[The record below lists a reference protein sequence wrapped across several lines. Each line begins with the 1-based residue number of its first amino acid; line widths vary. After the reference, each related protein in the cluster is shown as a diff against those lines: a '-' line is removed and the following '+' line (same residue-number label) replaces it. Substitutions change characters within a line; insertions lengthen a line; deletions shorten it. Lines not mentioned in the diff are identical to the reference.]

1 MRKGANIGI
10 ITGVS
15 LAVLA
20 GGGYGAY
27 SLMGGSGDGSSGAK
41 KPRTVVAE
49 PPSADQAANGAKDF
63 LAAWAAGDVAK
74 AASLTDDPNAATTAL
89 TAFKD
94 QVKPSAL
101 TLTPSGPAT
110 PQAFASATG
119 TPTPAKPTGAP
130 SASATPSSAGTPG
143 ASDSPSA
150 AATPAPSGVLMGFKA
165 RAEFEGTARVWDYN
179 GFLSVVKMSDDTPA
193 VHWAP
198 SVIHPHLSGNETIS
212 TQQVFA
218 PPSTVVDRNGK
229 SLQGA
234 SLTPALMNSLQD
246 TARKLLPPDP
256 TKDQDAGSAVVIS
269 DPAGKTTPDK
279 LFTIVEPKPGK
290 PFKVTIDNAIQAAA
304 EKAMTDLGG
313 KPGSIVAIEPST
325 GQVLA
330 FANSPANGQNRAFLG
345 LLAPGSTMK
354 IVTST
359 ALLEAGINPDS
370 TVACPEKSSNPVA
383 IPNDFPGAF
392 PNNTLQDDFKVSC
405 NTAFINQGLT
415 SLKPETLA
423 ATAKDVYG
431 VGLEWKT
438 GLPNSDGRIPATPGS
453 KDEQAMN
460 YIGQGKVQMNPL
472 AIASITATVQS
483 GAFKQPIL
491 VAGLPQQPAARQ
503 ISPDVAGKLRAMMN
517 ATATGGTAQAVMAGI
532 TDNAGAKTGS
542 AEVAGAATTNS
553 WFTAYRGNIAVAAE
567 VQGGGHGVD
576 AAGPAVASLLKPF
589 GNR

>member
-1 MRKGANIGI
+1 MRRGAKIGI

-15 LAVLA
+15 VAVLA

-27 SLMGGSGDGSSGAK
+27 SLMGSDSGSSDAK

-49 PPSADQAANGAKDF
+49 PPTADQAASGAKDF
-63 LAAWAAGDVAK
+63 LAAWAAGDLAK
-74 AASLTDDPNAATTAL
+74 AASLTDDPASAEKAL
-89 TAFKD
+89 TAFRD
-94 QVKPSAL
+94 NVKPSAL
-101 TLTPSGPAT
+101 TLNPAGPAT

-119 TPTPAKPTGAP
+119 TPSPTAKPSAGASATPSASGTPGAGDSP
-130 SASATPSSAGTPG
+130 SASATPGPT
-143 ASDSPSA
+143 
-150 AATPAPSGVLMGFKA
+150 GVLMGYKA
-165 RAEFEGTARVWDYN
+165 RAEFAGTSRVWDYN
-179 GFLSVVKMSDDTPA
+179 GFLNVVKMSDDTPA

-198 SVIHPHLSGNETIS
+198 TVIHPHLNGTETIAV
-212 TQQVFA
+212 QPVFA

-229 SLQGA
+229 VLQSP
-234 SLTPALMNSLQD
+234 SLTSALMTSLQD
-246 TARKLLPPDP
+246 NAHKLLPPDP
-256 TKDQDAGSAVVIS
+256 NKDQDAGSAVVIS
-269 DPAGKTTPDK
+269 DPNGKGSQDK
-279 LFTIVEPKPGK
+279 LFTIVEPKPAK
-290 PFKVTIDNAIQAAA
+290 PFKVTIDGALQAAA

-313 KPGSIVAIEPST
+313 KSGSIVAIEPST

-330 FANSPANGQNRAFLG
+330 FANSPANGQNRAFNG

-359 ALLEAGINPDS
+359 ALLEAGVNPD
-370 TVACPEKSSNPVA
+370 TVVACPEKSSNPVA

-392 PNNTLQDDFKVSC
+392 PNNTLQQDFMVSC

-423 ATAKDVYG
+423 GTAKDVYG
-431 VGLEWKT
+431 IGLEWKT
-438 GLPNSDGRIPATPGS
+438 GLPNADGKIPATPGS

-491 VAGLPQQPAARQ
+491 VAGLPQQAAARQ

-517 ATATGGTAQAVMAGI
+517 ATAVGGTAKEVMAGI

-542 AEVAGAATTNS
+542 AEVQGASTTNS
-553 WFTAYRGNIAVAAE
+553 WFTAFRGNLSVAAE

-576 AAGPAVASLLKPF
+576 AAGPAVASLLKAY
-589 GNR
+589 GVK

>member
-1 MRKGANIGI
+1 MRSGAKIGI

-15 LAVLA
+15 IAVLA

-27 SLMGGSGDGSSGAK
+27 SLMGGSDSSSGDK

-49 PPSADQAANGAKDF
+49 PPTADQAANGAKDF
-63 LAAWAAGDVAK
+63 LAAWSSGDIAK
-74 AASLTDDPNAATTAL
+74 AASLTDDPAAATTAL

-101 TLTPSGPAT
+101 TLTPAGPAT

-119 TPTPAKPTGAP
+119 TPTPAKPTGA
-130 SASATPSSAGTPG
+130 ASATPSAGATAG
-143 ASDSPSA
+143 ATESPSA
-150 AATPAPSGVLMGFKA
+150 TASGPTGVLMGFKA
-165 RAEFEGTARVWDYN
+165 RAEFAGTSRVWDYN
-179 GFLSVVKMSDDTPA
+179 GFLGVVKMSDNTPA

-198 SVIHPHLSGNETIS
+198 SVIHPHLSGNETIA

-229 SLQGA
+229 ALQGA
-234 SLTPALMNSLQD
+234 SLTPALMATLQD
-246 TARKLLPPDP
+246 NARKLLPPDP
-256 TKDQDAGSAVVIS
+256 NKDQDAGSAVVIT
-269 DPAGKTTPDK
+269 DPAGKTAADK

-290 PFKVTIDNAIQAAA
+290 PFKVTIDNTLQAAA

-313 KPGSIVAIEPST
+313 KQGSIVAVEPST

-330 FANSPANGQNRAFLG
+330 FANAPATGQNRAFTG

-359 ALLEAGINPDS
+359 ALLEAGLTPDS
-370 TVACPEKSSNPVA
+370 NVACPEKSSNPVA

-392 PNNTLQDDFKVSC
+392 PDYTLQKDFMVSC

-415 SLKPETLA
+415 SLKPETLSG
-423 ATAKDVYG
+423 TAKDVYG
-431 VGLEWKT
+431 IGLEWKT
-438 GLPNSDGRIPATPGS
+438 GLPNADGKIPATPGS

-491 VAGLPQQPAARQ
+491 VAGLPQQQAARQ
-503 ISPDVAGKLRAMMN
+503 ISPDVAAKLRAMMN
-517 ATATGGTAQAVMAGI
+517 ATAVSGTASQVMAGI

-542 AEVAGAATTNS
+542 AEVQGASTTNS
-553 WFTAYRGNIAVAAE
+553 WFTAFRGNLAVAAE

-576 AAGPAVASLLKPF
+576 AAGPAVASLLKS
-589 GNR
+589 GNK

>member
-1 MRKGANIGI
+1 MRSGAKIGI

-15 LAVLA
+15 IAVLA

-27 SLMGGSGDGSSGAK
+27 SLMGSDSGSSGDK

-49 PPSADQAANGAKDF
+49 PPSADQAAAGAKDF
-63 LAAWAAGDVAK
+63 LAAWASGDIAK
-74 AASLTDDPNAATTAL
+74 AASLTDDPAAATTAL

-101 TLTPSGPAT
+101 TLAPAGPAT

-119 TPTPAKPTGAP
+119 TPAPAKPGGAAP
-130 SASATPSSAGTPG
+130 ATPSATGTPG
-143 ASDSPSA
+143 ATDSPSA
-150 AATPAPSGVLMGFKA
+150 AATGPTGVLMGFKA
-165 RAEFEGTARVWDYN
+165 RAEFEGTSRVWDYN
-179 GFLSVVKMSDDTPA
+179 GFLGVVKMSDNTPA

-198 SVIHPHLSGNETIS
+198 SVIHPHLSGNETIA

-229 SLQGA
+229 PLQGA
-234 SLTPALMNSLQD
+234 SLTPALMATLQD
-246 TARKLLPPDP
+246 NAHKLLPPDP
-256 TKDQDAGSAVVIS
+256 NKDKDAGSAVVIT
-269 DPAGKTTPDK
+269 DPSGKTAADK
-279 LFTIVEPKPGK
+279 LFTIVEPKPGQ
-290 PFKVTIDNAIQAAA
+290 PFKVTIDNTLQAAA

-313 KPGSIVAIEPST
+313 KQGSIVAIEPST

-330 FANSPANGQNRAFLG
+330 FANAPATGQNRAFTG

-359 ALLEAGINPDS
+359 ALLEAGLTPDS

-392 PNNTLQDDFKVSC
+392 PDNTLQKDFMVSC

-415 SLKPETLA
+415 SLKPETLSG
-423 ATAKDVYG
+423 TAKDVYG
-431 VGLEWKT
+431 IGLEWKT
-438 GLPNSDGRIPATPGS
+438 GLPNADGKIPATPGS

-483 GAFKQPIL
+483 GGFKQPVL
-491 VAGLPQQPAARQ
+491 VAGLPQQQAARQ
-503 ISPDVAGKLRAMMN
+503 ISPDVAAKLRAMMN
-517 ATATGGTAQAVMAGI
+517 ATAVGGTASQVMAGI

-542 AEVAGAATTNS
+542 AEVQGASTTNS
-553 WFTAYRGNIAVAAE
+553 WFTAFRGNLAVAAE

-576 AAGPAVASLLKPF
+576 AAGPAVASLLKT
-589 GNR
+589 GNK

>member
-1 MRKGANIGI
+1 MRKGAKIGI

-15 LAVLA
+15 VAVLA

-27 SLMGGSGDGSSGAK
+27 SLVNGSGDGSGSAK

-49 PPSADQAANGAKDF
+49 PPSADQAASGAKDF

-74 AASLTDDPNAATTAL
+74 AASLTDNPDAATAAL
-89 TAFKD
+89 TAFKE

-119 TPTPAKPTGAP
+119 TPTPAKPSGAP
-130 SASATPSSAGTPG
+130 SASATPSAAGTPG

-150 AATPAPSGVLMGFKA
+150 AATPAPTGVLMGFKA

-179 GFLSVVKMSDDTPA
+179 GFLGVVKMSDDTPA

-198 SVIHPHLSGNETIS
+198 SVLHPHLSGNETIA

-218 PPSTVVDRNGK
+218 PPSSAVDRNGK
-229 SLQGA
+229 PLQAPSLTA
-234 SLTPALMNSLQD
+234 SLATLQD
-246 TARKLLPPDP
+246 NARKLLPPDP
-256 TKDQDAGSAVVIS
+256 NKDQDAGSAVVIS
-269 DPAGKTTPDK
+269 DPAGKTAPDK

-313 KPGSIVAIEPST
+313 KQGSIVAIEPST

-330 FANSPANGQNRAFLG
+330 FANAPSNGQNRAFLG

-370 TVACPEKSSNPVA
+370 NVACPEKSSNPVA

-438 GLPNSDGRIPATPGS
+438 GLPNSDGKIPATPGS

-576 AAGPAVASLLKPF
+576 AAGPAVASLLKSF

>member
-1 MRKGANIGI
+1 MRRGAKIGI

-15 LAVLA
+15 VVVLA

-27 SLMGGSGDGSSGAK
+27 SLVGGSDSGSSEAK
-41 KPRTVVAE
+41 KARTVVAE
-49 PPSADQAANGAKDF
+49 PPSADQAASGAKDF

-74 AASLTDDPNAATTAL
+74 AASLTDNPDAATAAL
-89 TAFKD
+89 NAFRD
-94 QVKPSAL
+94 QVKPSGL

-119 TPTPAKPTGAP
+119 TPTPAKPSAGASATPSATGTPGATDSP
-130 SASATPSSAGTPG
+130 SASATPA
-143 ASDSPSA
+143 
-150 AATPAPSGVLMGFKA
+150 PAGVLMGFKA
-165 RAEFEGTARVWDYN
+165 RAEFAGTARVWDYN

-198 SVIHPHLSGNETIS
+198 SVIHPHLNGTETIA

-218 PPSTVVDRNGK
+218 PAGTVVDRNGK
-229 SLQGA
+229 PLQGA
-234 SLTPALMNSLQD
+234 SLTPALLTTLQD
-246 TARKLLPPDP
+246 NAHKLLPPDP
-256 TKDQDAGSAVVIS
+256 NKDQDAGSAVVIT
-269 DPAGKTTPDK
+269 DPNGKTAPDK
-279 LFTIVEPKPGK
+279 LFTIVEPKPAK
-290 PFKVTIDNAIQAAA
+290 PFKVTIDNNIQAAA

-313 KPGSIVAIEPST
+313 KSGSIVAIEPST

-330 FANSPANGQNRAFLG
+330 FANAPATGQNRAFAG

-370 TVACPEKSSNPVA
+370 VVACPEKSSNPVA

-392 PNNTLQDDFKVSC
+392 PNNTLQQDFMVSC

-415 SLKPETLA
+415 SLKPETLS

-431 VGLEWKT
+431 IGLEWKT
-438 GLPNSDGRIPATPGS
+438 GLPNADGKVPPTPGS

-491 VAGLPQQPAARQ
+491 VEGLPQQVAARP
-503 ISPDVAGKLRAMMN
+503 ISPDVAGKLRAMMA
-517 ATATGGTAQAVMAGI
+517 ATAQGGTAQAAMAGI

-576 AAGPAVASLLKPF
+576 SAGPAVASLLKAF

>member
-1 MRKGANIGI
+1 MRRGAKIGI

-15 LAVLA
+15 VAVLA

-27 SLMGGSGDGSSGAK
+27 SLMGGSDSGSSSAK

-49 PPSADQAANGAKDF
+49 PPSAEQATNGAKDF
-63 LAAWAAGDVAK
+63 LAAWAAGDLDK
-74 AASLTDDPNAATTAL
+74 AAALTDDPAAATTAL
-89 TAFKD
+89 TAFRD

-101 TLTPSGPAT
+101 TLAPAGPAT

-119 TPTPAKPTGAP
+119 TPAPAKSSAGASAAPSAGATPGATDSP
-130 SASATPSSAGTPG
+130 SASASAG
-143 ASDSPSA
+143 
-150 AATPAPSGVLMGFKA
+150 PAGVLMGFKA
-165 RAEFEGTARVWDYN
+165 RAEFAGTNRVWDYN
-179 GFLSVVKMSDDTPA
+179 GFLNVVKMSDNTPA

-198 SVIHPHLSGNETIS
+198 TVIHPHLSGNETIA

-229 SLQGA
+229 PLQGA
-234 SLTPALMNSLQD
+234 SLTPALLSTLQD
-246 TARKLLPPDP
+246 NAHKLLPPDP
-256 TKDQDAGSAVVIS
+256 NKDQDAGSAVVIS
-269 DPAGKTTPDK
+269 DPAGKGASDK

-290 PFKVTIDNAIQAAA
+290 PFKVTIDNTIQAAA

-313 KPGSIVAIEPST
+313 KSGSIAAIEPST

-330 FANSPANGQNRAFLG
+330 FANAPANGQNRAFTG

-354 IVTST
+354 IVTSA
-359 ALLEAGINPDS
+359 ALLEAGVNPD
-370 TVACPEKSSNPVA
+370 TAVACPEKSSNPVA

-392 PNNTLQDDFKVSC
+392 PNNTLQQDFMMSC

-415 SLKPETLA
+415 SLKPETLSS
-423 ATAKDVYG
+423 TAKDVFG
-431 VGLEWKT
+431 IGLEWKT
-438 GLPNSDGRIPATPGS
+438 GLPNTDGKVPPTPGS

-491 VAGLPQQPAARQ
+491 VAGLPQQAAARQ
-503 ISPDVAGKLRAMMN
+503 IAPDVAGKLRAMMN
-517 ATATGGTAQAVMAGI
+517 ATATGGTAKDVMAGI

-542 AEVAGAATTNS
+542 AEVAGATTTNS

-576 AAGPAVASLLKPF
+576 AAGPAVASLLKA
-589 GNR
+589 GGR

>member
-1 MRKGANIGI
+1 MRSGAKIGI

-15 LAVLA
+15 IAVLA

-27 SLMGGSGDGSSGAK
+27 SLMGGSDSGSGGS

-49 PPSADQAANGAKDF
+49 PPSAEQAAAGAKDF
-63 LAAWAAGDVAK
+63 LAAWAAGDLAK
-74 AASLTDDPNAATTAL
+74 AASLTDDPAAATTAL

-101 TLTPSGPAT
+101 TLTPTGPTTQQVFSA
-110 PQAFASATG
+110 ATG
-119 TPTPAKPTGAP
+119 TPAPAKPTPGASATPTAAGTPGAGDSP
-130 SASATPSSAGTPG
+130 SASATPGPTGT
-143 ASDSPSA
+143 
-150 AATPAPSGVLMGFKA
+150 LMSFKA
-165 RAEFEGTARVWDYN
+165 RAEFEGTARAWDYQ
-179 GFLSVVKMSDDTPA
+179 GFLGVVKMSDNTPA

-198 SVIHPHLSGNETIS
+198 SVIHPHLSGNETIA

-229 SLQGA
+229 PVQGA
-234 SLTPALMNSLQD
+234 SLTAALMSTLQD
-246 TARKLLPPDP
+246 NAQKLLPPDP
-256 TKDQDAGSAVVIS
+256 AKDQDAGKAVVIS
-269 DPAGKTTPDK
+269 DPAGKAASDK

-290 PFKVTIDNAIQAAA
+290 PFKVTLDNTVQAAA

-330 FANSPANGQNRAFLG
+330 FANSPANGQNRAFTG

-354 IVTST
+354 IVTSA
-359 ALLEAGINPDS
+359 ALLEAGVNPD
-370 TVACPEKSSNPVA
+370 TVVACPEKSSNAVA

-392 PNNTLQDDFKVSC
+392 PNNTLQQDFMVSC

-415 SLKPETLA
+415 SLKPETLSG
-423 ATAKDVYG
+423 TAKDVFG
-431 VGLEWKT
+431 IGLEWKT
-438 GLPNSDGRIPATPGS
+438 GLPNADGKVPATPGS

-483 GAFKQPIL
+483 GAFKQPVL
-491 VAGLPQQPAARQ
+491 VAGLPQQAAARQ
-503 ISPDVAGKLRAMMN
+503 ISPDVAAKLRAMMN
-517 ATATGGTAQAVMAGI
+517 ATATGGTASGVMAGI

-542 AEVAGAATTNS
+542 AEVAGASTTNS
-553 WFTAYRGNIAVAAE
+553 WFTAFRGNIAVAAE

-576 AAGPAVASLLKPF
+576 AAGPAVASILKAAA
-589 GNR
+589 GR

>member
-1 MRKGANIGI
+1 MRSGAKIGI

-15 LAVLA
+15 IVVLA

-27 SLMGGSGDGSSGAK
+27 SLMGGSDSGSSDAK
-41 KPRTVVAE
+41 KPRTVVAD
-49 PPSADQAANGAKDF
+49 PPSADQAASGAKDF
-63 LAAWAAGDVAK
+63 LAAWASGDIAK
-74 AASLTDDPNAATTAL
+74 AASLTDDPTAATTAL

-101 TLTPSGPAT
+101 TLTPAGPAT

-119 TPTPAKPTGAP
+119 TPTPAKPTGA
-130 SASATPSSAGTPG
+130 ASATPSATGTPG
-143 ASDSPSA
+143 ATDSPSA
-150 AATPAPSGVLMGFKA
+150 TATPGPTGVLTGFKA
-165 RAEFEGTARVWDYN
+165 RAEFEGTSRVWDYN
-179 GFLSVVKMSDDTPA
+179 GFLGVVKMSDNTPA

-198 SVIHPHLSGNETIS
+198 SVIHPHLSGNETIA
-212 TQQVFA
+212 TQQVFS

-229 SLQGA
+229 PLQGA
-234 SLTPALMNSLQD
+234 SLTPALMSTLQD
-246 TARKLLPPDP
+246 NARKLLPPDP
-256 TKDQDAGSAVVIS
+256 NKDQDAGSAVVIT
-269 DPAGKTTPDK
+269 DPSGKTTPDK

-290 PFKVTIDNAIQAAA
+290 PFKVTLDNTVQAAA

-313 KPGSIVAIEPST
+313 KSGSIVAIEPST

-330 FANSPANGQNRAFLG
+330 FANAPATGQNRAFAG

-359 ALLEAGINPDS
+359 ALLEAGVNPD
-370 TVACPEKSSNPVA
+370 TVVACPEKSSNPVA

-392 PNNTLQDDFKVSC
+392 PNNTLQQDFMVSC

-415 SLKPETLA
+415 SLKPETLSS
-423 ATAKDVYG
+423 TAKDVYG
-431 VGLEWKT
+431 IGLEWKT
-438 GLPNSDGRIPATPGS
+438 GLPNADGKIPATPGS

-503 ISPDVAGKLRAMMN
+503 ISPDVAAKLRAMMN
-517 ATATGGTAQAVMAGI
+517 ATAVGGTASQVMAGI

-542 AEVAGAATTNS
+542 AEVQGATTTNS
-553 WFTAYRGNIAVAAE
+553 WFTAFRGNLAVAAE

-576 AAGPAVASLLKPF
+576 AAGPAVASLLKAA
-589 GNR
+589 GSH

>member
-1 MRKGANIGI
+1 MRSGAKIGI

-15 LAVLA
+15 IAVLA

-27 SLMGGSGDGSSGAK
+27 SLMGGSDDSGSGGK
-41 KPRTVVAE
+41 KARTVVAE
-49 PPSADQAANGAKDF
+49 PPSADQAAAGAKDF
-63 LAAWAAGDVAK
+63 LAAWASGDIAK
-74 AASLTDDPNAATTAL
+74 AASLTDDPAAATTAL

-101 TLTPSGPAT
+101 TLTPTGPT
-110 PQAFASATG
+110 TQQVFAAATG
-119 TPTPAKPTGAP
+119 TPAPAKPTGG
-130 SASATPSSAGTPG
+130 ASATPSAAGTPG
-143 ASDSPSA
+143 AGDSPSA
-150 AATPAPSGVLMGFKA
+150 TATPGPTGTLMSFKA
-165 RAEFEGTARVWDYN
+165 RAEFEGTARAWDYQ
-179 GFLSVVKMSDDTPA
+179 GFLGVVKMSDNTPA

-198 SVIHPHLSGNETIS
+198 SVIHPHLSGNETIA

-229 SLQGA
+229 PLQGA
-234 SLTPALMNSLQD
+234 SLTPALMNTVQEN
-246 TARKLLPPDP
+246 AQKLLPPDP
-256 TKDQDAGSAVVIS
+256 AKDQDAGKAVVIS
-269 DPAGKTTPDK
+269 DPAGKAAADK

-290 PFKVTIDNAIQAAA
+290 PFKVTIDNTVQAAA

-313 KPGSIVAIEPST
+313 KSGSIVAIEPST

-330 FANSPANGQNRAFLG
+330 FANAPANGQNRAFTG

-359 ALLEAGINPDS
+359 ALLEAGINPD
-370 TVACPEKSSNPVA
+370 TVVPCPEKSNNAVV

-392 PNNTLQDDFKVSC
+392 PNNTLQQDFMVSC

-415 SLKPETLA
+415 SLKPETLS

-431 VGLEWKT
+431 IGLEWKT
-438 GLPNSDGRIPATPGS
+438 GLPNTDGKVPPTPGS

-483 GAFKQPIL
+483 GAFKQPVL

-517 ATATGGTAQAVMAGI
+517 ATAVGGTASQVMAGI

-542 AEVAGAATTNS
+542 AEVTGASTTNS
-553 WFTAYRGNIAVAAE
+553 WFTAFRGNLAVAAE

-576 AAGPAVASLLKPF
+576 AAGPAVASLLKAAA
-589 GNR
+589 GR

>member
-1 MRKGANIGI
+1 MRKGAKIGI

-27 SLMGGSGDGSSGAK
+27 SLMNGSGDGSGEAK

-49 PPSADQAANGAKDF
+49 PPSAEQAASGAKDF
-63 LAAWAAGDVAK
+63 LAAWAAGDLAK
-74 AASLTDDPNAATTAL
+74 AASLTDSPEAATAAL

-101 TLTPSGPAT
+101 TLAPSGPAT

-119 TPTPAKPTGAP
+119 TPTPAKPSGAP
-130 SASATPSSAGTPG
+130 SASATPSATGTPG

-150 AATPAPSGVLMGFKA
+150 AATPAPAGVLMGFKA
-165 RAEFEGTARVWDYN
+165 RAEFEGTARVWDYG
-179 GFLSVVKMSDDTPA
+179 GFLSVVKMSDNTPA

-198 SVIHPHLSGNETIS
+198 SVIHPHLSGNETIA

-218 PPSTVVDRNGK
+218 PLGATVDRNGK
-229 SLQGA
+229 ALQAPSLTA
-234 SLTPALMNSLQD
+234 SLAALQD
-246 TARKLLPPDP
+246 NARKLLPPDP
-256 TKDQDAGSAVVIS
+256 NKDQDAGSAVVIT
-269 DPAGKTTPDK
+269 DPSGKTGPDK
-279 LFTIVEPKPGK
+279 LFTIVEPKPAK

-313 KPGSIVAIEPST
+313 KPGSIIAIEPST

-330 FANSPANGQNRAFLG
+330 FANSPSTGQNRAFNG
-345 LLAPGSTMK
+345 QLAPGSTMK

-415 SLKPETLA
+415 SLKPESLA

-431 VGLEWKT
+431 IGLEWKT
-438 GLPNSDGRIPATPGS
+438 GLPNFDGKIPPTPGS

>member
-1 MRKGANIGI
+1 MRSGAKIGI

-15 LAVLA
+15 IAVLA

-27 SLMGGSGDGSSGAK
+27 SLVGGSDSGSSGDK

-63 LAAWAAGDVAK
+63 LAAWASGDIAK
-74 AASLTDDPNAATTAL
+74 AASLTDDPATATTAL

-101 TLTPSGPAT
+101 TLTPAGPAT

-119 TPTPAKPTGAP
+119 TPTPAKPTGA
-130 SASATPSSAGTPG
+130 ASATPTAGATPG
-143 ASDSPSA
+143 ATDSPSA
-150 AATPAPSGVLMGFKA
+150 AAPTGPTGVLMGFKA
-165 RAEFEGTARVWDYN
+165 RAEFAGTSRVWDYN
-179 GFLSVVKMSDDTPA
+179 GFLGVVKMSDNTPA

-198 SVIHPHLSGNETIS
+198 SVIHPHLSGNETIA

-218 PPSTVVDRNGK
+218 PPSSVVDRNGK
-229 SLQGA
+229 ALQGA
-234 SLTPALMNSLQD
+234 SLTPALMATLQD
-246 TARKLLPPDP
+246 NAHKLLPPDP
-256 TKDQDAGSAVVIS
+256 NKDQDAGTAVVIS
-269 DPAGKTTPDK
+269 DPAGKTAADK

-290 PFKVTIDNAIQAAA
+290 PFKVTIDNTLQAAA

-313 KPGSIVAIEPST
+313 KSGSIVAIEPST

-330 FANSPANGQNRAFLG
+330 FANAPATGQNRAFTG

-359 ALLEAGINPDS
+359 ALLEAGLGPDS
-370 TVACPEKSSNPVA
+370 PVACPEKSSNPVA

-392 PNNTLQDDFKVSC
+392 PDYTLQKDFMVSC

-415 SLKPETLA
+415 SLKPETLSG
-423 ATAKDVYG
+423 TAKDVYG
-431 VGLEWKT
+431 IGLEWKT
-438 GLPNSDGRIPATPGS
+438 GLPNADGKIPATPGS

-483 GAFKQPIL
+483 GAFKQPVL
-491 VAGLPQQPAARQ
+491 VAGLPQQQAARQ
-503 ISPDVAGKLRAMMN
+503 ISPDVAAKLRAMMN
-517 ATATGGTAQAVMAGI
+517 ATAVGGTASQVMAGI

-542 AEVAGAATTNS
+542 AEVQGASTTNS
-553 WFTAYRGNIAVAAE
+553 WFTAFRGNLAVAAE

-576 AAGPAVASLLKPF
+576 AAGPAVASLLKT
-589 GNR
+589 GNK

>member
-1 MRKGANIGI
+1 MRSGAKIGI

-15 LAVLA
+15 IVVLA

-27 SLMGGSGDGSSGAK
+27 SLMGGSGSGSSDDK

-49 PPSADQAANGAKDF
+49 PPTADQAANGAKDF
-63 LAAWAAGDVAK
+63 LAAWASGDVAK
-74 AASLTDDPNAATTAL
+74 AASLTDDPAAATTAL

-101 TLTPSGPAT
+101 TLTPAGPAT

-119 TPTPAKPTGAP
+119 TPTPAKPTGAASATPSATGTPGATDSP
-130 SASATPSSAGTPG
+130 SASATPGPT
-143 ASDSPSA
+143 
-150 AATPAPSGVLMGFKA
+150 GVLMGFKA
-165 RAEFEGTARVWDYN
+165 RAEFEGTSRVWDYN
-179 GFLSVVKMSDDTPA
+179 GFLGVVKMSDNTPA

-198 SVIHPHLSGNETIS
+198 SVIHPHLSGSETIA
-212 TQQVFA
+212 TQQVFS

-229 SLQGA
+229 PLQGA
-234 SLTPALMNSLQD
+234 SLTPALMSTLQD
-246 TARKLLPPDP
+246 NARKLLPPDP
-256 TKDQDAGSAVVIS
+256 NKDQDAGSAVVIT
-269 DPAGKTTPDK
+269 DPSGKAAADK

-313 KPGSIVAIEPST
+313 KNGSIVAIEPST

-330 FANSPANGQNRAFLG
+330 FANAPANGQNRAFTG

-392 PNNTLQDDFKVSC
+392 PNNTLQQDFMVSC

-415 SLKPETLA
+415 SLKPETLSS
-423 ATAKDVYG
+423 TAKDVYG
-431 VGLEWKT
+431 IGLEWKT
-438 GLPNSDGRIPATPGS
+438 GLPNADGKIPPTPGS

-491 VAGLPQQPAARQ
+491 VAGLPQQTAARQ

-517 ATATGGTAQAVMAGI
+517 ATAVGGTAKDVMAGI

-542 AEVAGAATTNS
+542 AEVQGASTTNS
-553 WFTAYRGNIAVAAE
+553 WFTAFRGNLAVAAE

-576 AAGPAVASLLKPF
+576 AAGPAVASLLKAA
-589 GNR
+589 GSR

>member
-1 MRKGANIGI
+1 MRSGAKIGI

-15 LAVLA
+15 VAVLA

-27 SLMGGSGDGSSGAK
+27 SLMGGSDSGSSEK
-41 KPRTVVAE
+41 KPRTVVAD
-49 PPSADQAANGAKDF
+49 PPSAEQAASGAKDF
-63 LAAWAAGDVAK
+63 LAAWASGDIAK
-74 AASLTDDPNAATTAL
+74 AASLTDDPAAATTAL

-101 TLTPSGPAT
+101 TLTPAGPT
-110 PQAFASATG
+110 TQQAFASATG
-119 TPTPAKPTGAP
+119 TPTPAKPTAAASANPSASGTPGAGDSP
-130 SASATPSSAGTPG
+130 SASATPGPTGT
-143 ASDSPSA
+143 
-150 AATPAPSGVLMGFKA
+150 LMGFKA
-165 RAEFEGTARVWDYN
+165 RAEFEGTSRVWDYN
-179 GFLSVVKMSDDTPA
+179 GFLGVVKMSDNTPA

-198 SVIHPHLSGNETIS
+198 SVIHPHLSGNETIA

-229 SLQGA
+229 PLQGA
-234 SLTPALMNSLQD
+234 SLTQALMSTLQD
-246 TARKLLPPDP
+246 NAHKLLPPDP
-256 TKDQDAGSAVVIS
+256 NKDQDAGSAVVIN
-269 DPAGKTTPDK
+269 DPAGKTAPDK

-290 PFKVTIDNAIQAAA
+290 PFKVTLDNTLQAAA

-313 KPGSIVAIEPST
+313 KSGSIVAIEPST
-325 GQVLA
+325 GNVLA
-330 FANSPANGQNRAFLG
+330 FANAPSSGQNRAFTG

-354 IVTST
+354 ILTSA
-359 ALLEAGINPDS
+359 ALLEAGVNPD
-370 TVACPEKSSNPVA
+370 TVVACPEKSSNPVA

-392 PNNTLQDDFKVSC
+392 PNNTLQQDFMVSC

-415 SLKPETLA
+415 SLKPDTLSS
-423 ATAKDVYG
+423 TAKDVFG
-431 VGLEWKT
+431 IGMEWKT
-438 GLPNSDGRIPATPGS
+438 GLPNADGKVPLAPGS

-491 VAGLPQQPAARQ
+491 VPGLPQQPAARQ
-503 ISPDVAGKLRAMMN
+503 ISPDVAAKLRAMMN
-517 ATATGGTAQAVMAGI
+517 ATATGGTAKDVMAGI

-542 AEVAGAATTNS
+542 AEVAGATTTNS
-553 WFTAYRGNIAVAAE
+553 WFTAFRGNLAVAAE

-576 AAGPAVASLLKPF
+576 AAGPAVASLLKAA
-589 GNR
+589 GGR

>member
-1 MRKGANIGI
+1 MRSGAKIGI

-15 LAVLA
+15 IVVLA

-27 SLMGGSGDGSSGAK
+27 SLMGGSDSGSSDAK

-63 LAAWAAGDVAK
+63 LAAWASGDIAK
-74 AASLTDDPNAATTAL
+74 AASLTDDPAAATTAL

-101 TLTPSGPAT
+101 TLTPAGPAT

-119 TPTPAKPTGAP
+119 TPTPAKPTGA
-130 SASATPSSAGTPG
+130 ASATPSATGTPG
-143 ASDSPSA
+143 ATDSPSA
-150 AATPAPSGVLMGFKA
+150 TATPGPTGVLMGFKA
-165 RAEFEGTARVWDYN
+165 RAEFEGTSRVWDYN
-179 GFLSVVKMSDDTPA
+179 GFLGVVKMSDNTPA

-198 SVIHPHLSGNETIS
+198 SVIHPHLSGNETIA
-212 TQQVFA
+212 TQQVFS

-229 SLQGA
+229 PLQGA
-234 SLTPALMNSLQD
+234 SLTPALMSTLQD
-246 TARKLLPPDP
+246 NARKLLPPDP
-256 TKDQDAGSAVVIS
+256 NKDQDAGSAVVIT
-269 DPAGKTTPDK
+269 DPSGKTTPDK

-290 PFKVTIDNAIQAAA
+290 PFKVTIDNTVQAAA

-313 KPGSIVAIEPST
+313 KSGSIVAIEPST

-330 FANSPANGQNRAFLG
+330 FANAPATGQNRAFAG

-359 ALLEAGINPDS
+359 ALLEAGVNPD
-370 TVACPEKSSNPVA
+370 TVVACPEKSSNPVA

-392 PNNTLQDDFKVSC
+392 PNNTLQQDFMVSC

-415 SLKPETLA
+415 SLKPETLSS
-423 ATAKDVYG
+423 TAKDVYG
-431 VGLEWKT
+431 IGMEWKT
-438 GLPNSDGRIPATPGS
+438 GLPNADGKIPATPGS

-503 ISPDVAGKLRAMMN
+503 ISPDVAAKLRAMMN
-517 ATATGGTAQAVMAGI
+517 ATAVGGTAKDVMAGI

-542 AEVAGAATTNS
+542 AEVQGASTTNS
-553 WFTAYRGNIAVAAE
+553 WFTAFRGNIAVAAE

-576 AAGPAVASLLKPF
+576 AAGPAVASLLKAA
-589 GNR
+589 GSH